1 MKRNL
6 LTVVALIFVFTIN
19 IKFSNA
25 QDEKKEGEGYSFTII
40 KEKDKQIDWQFDYYS
55 KSKDKITCFIIK
67 DKEIQKKEAEI
78 FRKDQCEILKLDLNH
93 VKIPIEK
100 ALEKINQKTKE
111 KPNEIIIVLQVI
123 NKKETWN
130 ITYLT
135 TSFKTINTKINT
147 KSGKIISQ
155 EEASL
160 FGTLRLGDFIKK
172 K

>member
-1 MKRNL
+1 MNFKE
-6 LTVVALIFVFTIN
+6 I
-19 IKFSNA
+19 IKKIESSKEFKEYKKQN
-25 QDEKKEGEGYSFTII
+25 QDSFLADIFTII
-40 KEKDKQIDWQFDYYS
+40 KEKEDFDWQLDYYS
-55 KSKDKITCFIIK
+55 KSKDKITSFVIK
-67 DKEIQKKEAEI
+67 NKEIIEREEEI
-78 FRKDQCEILKLDLNH
+78 FRKDNSEIIKLNLNN
-93 VKIPIEK
+93 VKIPVEK
-100 ALEKINQKTKE
+100 ALEEINKKTKE

-135 TSFKTINTKINT
+135 TSFRTLNAKIDA

-160 FGTLRLGDFIKK
+160 FSNLKLGDFMKK